1 MEKSNYQKFLLMLS
15 ISFVVMYAVMF
26 FNVDKADH
34 IYLSITRVYMAL
46 LMVSPMAVIMLLLMG
61 KMYPNRK
68 LNLIIHGSAL
78 VVFVLSL
85 LFLRTQVGVSDR
97 QYMKAMIPH
106 HSSAILTSKHA
117 SIEDP
122 EVKELSRQIIES
134 QEEEIAQMKEVL
146 NRLDF

>member
-1 MEKSNYQKFLLMLS
+1 MEKNNYQKFLLMLS

-26 FNVDKADH
+26 LNVDRFDH

-46 LMVSPMAVIMLLLMG
+46 LMVSAMAVLMLALMS
-61 KMYPNRK
+61 KMYPNKK
-68 LNLIIHGSAL
+68 LNRIIHGSAV

-85 LFLRTQVGVSDR
+85 LFLRTQVGVGDR

-106 HSSAILTSKHA
+106 HSSAILTSKNA

-122 EVKELSRQIIES
+122 EVKDFSKQIIET
-134 QEEEIAQMKEVL
+134 QKTEITQMEEALK
-146 NRLDF
+146 RLDF